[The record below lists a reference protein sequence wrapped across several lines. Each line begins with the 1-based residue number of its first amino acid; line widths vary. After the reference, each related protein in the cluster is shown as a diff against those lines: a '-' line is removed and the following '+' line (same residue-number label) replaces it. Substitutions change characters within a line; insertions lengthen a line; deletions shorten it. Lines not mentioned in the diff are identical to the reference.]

1 MSGLHVQAARVQIVC
16 AANGGFVDFVSA
28 GEESTKW
35 PKVSRDG
42 LDTVRAKIWS
52 RSRASMSSKEGR
64 MALRLHLA
72 KGRYSAVRWNPELSK
87 DASRTMLY
95 PATCNCGRR
104 RTACGF
110 LPSPCATPN
119 NDFSSRWL
127 H

>member
-1 MSGLHVQAARVQIVC
+1 MGVMEVGGGSVGVVC
-16 AANGGFVDFVSA
+16 AGNGGFVAFVSA

-110 LPSPCATPN
+110 LT
-119 NDFSSRWL
+119 
-127 H
+127 